1 MAISRQV
8 TISGKVFEV
17 TNPYAAGHVLT
28 EGEASQLNQV
38 NAENVRNNLAAQIKD
53 MIDGGNYDHE
63 QAQLLVTKYADE
75 YEMGVRRA
83 GGPRAPADPVA
94 REALRLALDKLSA
107 KLRADGKK
115 PSDYKNLK
123 DVAAQ
128 LVEKNPAFME
138 QAKENIAKRDAMA
151 LDLEA
156 VTSALEEKEADE
168 QAEAAE

>member
-1 MAISRQV
+1 MANRQV
-8 TISGKVFEV
+8 TISGKTFEV
-17 TNPYAAGHVLT
+17 PQPYSAGHIIT

-38 NAENVRNNLAAQIKD
+38 YAENIRNNQAAAIKD
-53 MIDGGNYDHE
+53 LVDKGTYDQE
-63 QAQLLVTKYADE
+63 QAQLLINKYVDE

-107 KLRADGKK
+107 KLRSEGKK

-128 LVEKNPAFME
+128 LVERNPAFTE
-138 QAKENIAKRDAMA
+138 RARENIAQRDAMA

-156 VTSALEEKEADE
+156 VTQALEEKEADE

>member
-1 MAISRQV
+1 MANRQV
-8 TISGKVFEV
+8 TISGKTFEV
-17 TNPYAAGHVLT
+17 PQPYAAGHVIS

-38 NAENVRNNLAAQIKD
+38 YAENIRNNKAAEIKSMVD
-53 MIDGGNYDHE
+53 SGNYDQE
-63 QAQLLVTKYADE
+63 QAQLLVTKYVDE

-107 KLRADGKK
+107 KLRSEGKK

-123 DVAAQ
+123 EVAAA
-128 LVEKNPAFME
+128 LVERNPAFTE
-138 QAKENIAKRDAMA
+138 RARENIAARDAMA

-156 VTSALEEKEADE
+156 VTNSLEEREPED